1 MVLIGDGNLS
11 LHKIANKI
19 HSIETNAPTK
29 TKTAAPSSPLL
40 PLLSLSSIL
49 FSLYFLSLSLSCPVS
64 SFSKFLFALFRS
76 YLLFLDHFCHV
87 LCSLFLLSPRIC
99 PSLFHSD
106 ETQTVMNAKNL
117 FVKLCLSLHQHY
129 FASYFQCIMCVC
141 VKKMKLLW

>member
-1 MVLIGDGNLS
+1 MEICRCI
-11 LHKIANKI
+11 K
-19 HSIETNAPTK
+19 
-29 TKTAAPSSPLL
+29 SPIKFIQLKL
-40 PLLSLSSIL
+40 MRRQKQKPPRRLLLSCPFFPFLPYFFL
-49 FSLYFLSLSLSCPVS
+49 FIFFLSHFLSCPVS

-141 VKKMKLLW
+141 VKKMKLL